1 MRSFAKKDSLFKN
14 RANSLKKNLKK
25 RKKFKTKVKKRDD
38 SFIR

>member
-1 MRSFAKKDSLFKN
+1 MRSFARKDSLLRD

-25 RKKFKTKVKKRDD
+25 RKKFKTKFKKKDD

>member
-1 MRSFAKKDSLFKN
+1 MRSFARNDSLLKD
-14 RANSLKKNLKK
+14 RADSLKKNLKK